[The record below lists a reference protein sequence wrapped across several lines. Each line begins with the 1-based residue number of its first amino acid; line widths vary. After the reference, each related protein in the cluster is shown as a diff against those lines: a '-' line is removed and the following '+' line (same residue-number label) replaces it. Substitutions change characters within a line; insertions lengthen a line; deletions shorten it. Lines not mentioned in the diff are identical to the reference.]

1 MVRSPLVHAA
11 PWVSKLCALETGSI
25 FLREF
30 QKRNT
35 GSWSER
41 YSMSHTGFRR
51 HGQEVIEQSACL
63 PKTQKPHILAEVGNS
78 KKLRLESK
86 VKIFVG
92 DELVKKTWVERI
104 TFD

>member
-1 MVRSPLVHAA
+1 LFAEDP
-11 PWVSKLCALETGSI
+11 
-25 FLREF
+25 
-30 QKRNT
+30 
-35 GSWSER
+35 
-41 YSMSHTGFRR
+41 
-51 HGQEVIEQSACL
+51 
-63 PKTQKPHILAEVGNS
+63 KPHILAEVGNS